1 MRRII
6 FSLLTFLLL
15 STLNYQLS
23 TISAQTYVWKNGHA
37 LIEDP
42 DSITFVKPDMGLQV
56 YDSVDNDTHFDYM
69 FTYPTVDY
77 AGKPCVMSAVLSLSP
92 AQKTSKHIGKM
103 AMYSHYTISQSNEA
117 PSAGEIFDLQTIGMS
132 KGMAV
137 VAADYEGF
145 GATGDRIQAYCF
157 AEANA
162 RASIDALLAAREWL
176 AKQGYTLSDSILN
189 YGYSQ
194 GGQTAMAALKLSQT
208 EYSGRVHFMKTIAG
222 AGPYDL
228 RLTFR
233 QFLDWKKI
241 SQPAVLPITLVTY
254 NELYQLGINYKDVF
268 LDPLVSNVKSWIVSK
283 KFSMAEF
290 KDLLGTDVI
299 ANYIKPAYCDSTS
312 AEMKRVLSYADKAR
326 FTDDWTPDADTE
338 VKLYHSLNDDLVA
351 PANSRMM
358 HQWLV
363 SKGVQNAVID
373 TTSLTGTHLGSASYF
388 LLNVITKDLNG
399 W

>member
-1 MRRII
+1 MKKI
-6 FSLLTFLLL
+6 FTIVLLCAAM
-15 STLNYQLS
+15 SAG
-23 TISAQTYVWKNGHA
+23 AQTYVWKNGHA

-42 DSITFVKPDMGLQV
+42 DSITFVKPEMGLLV
-56 YDSVDNDTHFDYM
+56 VDSADNGSHFDYM

-77 AGKPCVMSAVLSLSP
+77 AGKPCVMSAVLSLPS
-92 AQKTSKHIGKM
+92 AKKASKQVRKM
-103 AMYSHYTISQSNEA
+103 AMYSHYSIMRSDEA
-117 PSAGEIFDLQTIGMS
+117 PSAGEVFDLQTAGLS

-145 GATGDRIQAYCF
+145 GATGDRLQAYCF

-176 AKQGYTLSDSILN
+176 TKQGYNLSDSILN

-208 EYSGRVHFMKTIAG
+208 EYRGRVHFAKTIAG

-233 QFLDWKKI
+233 KFLEWQQI
-241 SQPAVLPITLVTY
+241 GMPSVLPMTLVAF

-268 LDPLVSNVKSWIVSK
+268 LEPLTSNVKSWIMSK
-283 KFSMAEF
+283 KFSMQEF
-290 KDLLGTDVI
+290 LDLLGTDSI
-299 ANYIKPAYCDSTS
+299 ANYIQPAYCDSTT
-312 AEMKRVLSYADKAR
+312 AEMAYILGYVDKMR
-326 FTDDWTPDADTE
+326 ITDDWTPDADTE
-338 VKLYHSLNDDLVA
+338 VKLYHSLNDDIVA
-351 PANSRMM
+351 PENSETMY
-358 HQWLV
+358 QWLE
-363 SKGVQNAVID
+363 SKGVQKAVLD
-373 TTSLTGTHLGSASYF
+373 TTSLTDTHLNSGTYF
-388 LLNVITKDLNG
+388 LLNVITYDLND

>member
-1 MRRII
+1 MRRIYTI
-6 FSLLTFLLL
+6 VLLCAAV
-15 STLNYQLS
+15 SAG
-23 TISAQTYVWKNGHA
+23 AQTYVWKDGHA

-56 YDSVDNDTHFDYM
+56 FDSVNNNTYFNYM

-77 AGKPCVMSAVLSLSP
+77 AGKPCVMSAVLSLP
-92 AQKTSKHIGKM
+92 TDKKASKQIGKM
-103 AMYSHYTISQSNEA
+103 ALYSHYSIMRSNEA
-117 PSAGEIFDLQTIGMS
+117 PSAGEVFDLQLIGMG

-137 VAADYEGF
+137 VSADYEGF

-176 AKQGYTLSDSILN
+176 VKQGYTVGDSILN

-208 EYSGRVHFMKTIAG
+208 EYRGRVHFTKTIAG

-233 QFLDWKKI
+233 KFLEWKKI
-241 SQPAVLPITLVTY
+241 GMPAALPMTLVTF
-254 NELYQLGINYKDVF
+254 NELYKLGINYKDAF
-268 LDPLVSNVKSWIVSK
+268 LEPLASNVKSWIVSK
-283 KFSMAEF
+283 KFSTSEF
-290 KDLLGTDVI
+290 SELLGTDSL
-299 ANYIKPAYCDSTS
+299 AKYIKPVYCDSTS
-312 AEMKRVLSYADKAR
+312 AEMAYVLGYVDQML
-326 FTDDWTPDADTE
+326 FTGDWTPDVDTD
-338 VKLYHSLNDDLVA
+338 VKLYHSLNDDIVA
-351 PANSRMM
+351 PENSEMM
-358 HQWLV
+358 YEWLV
-363 SKGVQNAVID
+363 SKGVQNAALD
-373 TTSLTGTHLGSASYF
+373 TSSLTGTHMASGIYF
-388 LLNVITKDLNG
+388 VLNVITNDLSG